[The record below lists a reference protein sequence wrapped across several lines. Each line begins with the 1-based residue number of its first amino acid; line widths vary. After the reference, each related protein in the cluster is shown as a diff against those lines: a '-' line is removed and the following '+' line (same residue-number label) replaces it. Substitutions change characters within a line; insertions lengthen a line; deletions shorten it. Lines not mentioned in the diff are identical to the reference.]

1 MSRGRFHRA
10 PFTSGMPAMSRCSR
24 HNAPARTVVVI
35 DGDDDLGDGPSDE
48 EVFIIDGAA
57 GKGHAASRCKTKKGN
72 SCCSNVINIDDDE
85 DEEEGGGVEMA
96 GPSTA
101 HAAGSPAVT
110 LPGRVSLRNRYGL
123 DYVSDSYE
131 SDPSEGWNSDGDG
144 SSDCEILDDTSGTAR
159 KQWEKAASRKR
170 MPQGLRKCK
179 NGMASTSTSSDE
191 SSTQPDENEEN
202 PSRAE
207 CNISEGIWKNFS
219 DVLDKGVS
227 NSTSGEKFGANTS
240 VPNAHGC
247 PEDNVSNRNEAEDCN
262 GASRFDP
269 DPACSDE
276 VTHSQ
281 NGAVPGKNRERNQT
295 PHLDETLKPE
305 ECTGYSFVSANRV
318 FAACSSADWNDASH
332 IFVSIPEKID
342 EKIPDGTSLQKDEPP
357 TNAHNKSTA
366 KNKEMC
372 TAPDNGC
379 LNGQLTED
387 PPFTSRCGCSKQSRE
402 NSSHIAADCC
412 APASASN
419 KIPSANVIVGDCTS
433 LQKDL
438 IDGPDKS
445 SQCATMVQDA
455 PIFQNGLIGER
466 EKHKESDEYKRAEEE
481 EWASR
486 HHQLLIQAEEAQ
498 RLRKRKKAEALRLL
512 DMEKRQK
519 QRLEEVRE
527 SQRKNEEDIQMKEK
541 YRGVVRSELENME
554 RRYFGLGSILCAL
567 GITVQNGKVKAAYK
581 QALLKFHPDRVSRS
595 DMYEQVKAEETFKFI
610 SRLKEKLPRV
620 F

>member
-10 PFTSGMPAMSRCSR
+10 PFTSGVPAMSRCSR

-35 DGDDDLGDGPSDE
+35 DGDDDLGDGSSDE
-48 EVFIIDGAA
+48 EVFIMDGAA
-57 GKGHAASRCKTKKGN
+57 GKGHASSRCKTKKGN

-85 DEEEGGGVEMA
+85 DDDEDEEEGGDVDRA

-110 LPGRVSLRNRYGL
+110 APGRVSLRNRYGL

-131 SDPSEGWNSDGDG
+131 SDTSDGWNSDGDD
-144 SSDCEILDDTSGTAR
+144 SSDCEILDDTSGMAR
-159 KQWEKAASRKR
+159 KQWEKAASRKN
-170 MPQGLRKCK
+170 MPQGLWKCK

-191 SSTQPDENEEN
+191 SSAQPDENEEN
-202 PSRAE
+202 PFRAG

-262 GASRFDP
+262 GTSRFDP
-269 DPACSDE
+269 DAGCIDE

-281 NGAVPGKNRERNQT
+281 NGDAPGKNREGNQT

-332 IFVSIPEKID
+332 ISVSIPEKID
-342 EKIPDGTSLQKDEPP
+342 EKIQDDTSLQKDEPP
-357 TNAHNKSTA
+357 TNAHNKSTT
-366 KNKEMC
+366 KNKEMSA
-372 TAPDNGC
+372 APDNGC
-379 LNGQLTED
+379 LN
-387 PPFTSRCGCSKQSRE
+387 
-402 NSSHIAADCC
+402 
-412 APASASN
+412 
-419 KIPSANVIVGDCTS
+419 
-433 LQKDL
+433 
-438 IDGPDKS
+438 
-445 SQCATMVQDA
+445 A
-455 PIFQNGLIGER
+455 PIFKNGLIGER

-486 HHQLLIQAEEAQ
+486 QHELLIQSEEAQ

-527 SQRKNEEDIQMKEK
+527 SQRKSEEDIQLKEK
-541 YRGVVRSELENME
+541 YRGVVRSELENIE
-554 RRYFGLGSILCAL
+554 RGCIGLGSMLFAL
-567 GITVQNGKVKAAYK
+567 GIKVENGKVKEAYK

-610 SRLKEKLPRV
+610 ARMKEKQPRS